1 MEKYTEKELRVIE
14 DKYKVFIETVKNVM
28 EADQISFIEKAY
40 RLALQKYDGKKT
52 ISGALYMLSLIEMAD
67 IAANEIGLRSKTVVG
82 IFLHDIHSDFDISL
96 DYIKEQFGERI
107 ALIIEGYERISNV
120 QTNRLSF
127 QSEQFRRLYLSLIDD
142 IRVLLIKIIHRIYE
156 MRHREDVDNESFKAC
171 LQEVKYLCIPILHRL
186 GLYEVKKELEERLM
200 IYEKPE
206 VFEEIKN
213 KIKVTATEQE
223 SMMEAFLDPIRNALQ
238 AEHIEAQIK
247 WRTKSVPSIYEKM
260 KSNNLP
266 FEQIFDIFAVRIII
280 KNSKKSEEKTDCW
293 RVYSLVT
300 NIYQPNPKRLRDW
313 ITTPKVS
320 GYESLHT
327 TVKAGNKWI
336 EVQIRTE
343 RMDEIAEKG
352 SAAHW
357 QYKGKGKKQTTDEWL
372 NQIRDILESPNY
384 GNIDDGMEKLCRS
397 DKIYVFTPSGDLKQ
411 LPVGATVLDFAFD
424 IHTQVGCLCSGANV
438 NGKNQSIRYVLHS
451 GDRVEIITNKK
462 QEPKADWLNIVT
474 TDKAKN
480 KIKRY
485 LKDLEMKEAEI
496 GSALFFRRL
505 KNWKVPYSDKLLSDI
520 LKEYNLSSGIE
531 LYHHIATEKIDITR
545 LKDFIFSLMENQ
557 DNRSA
562 RPENETIKDKFAET
576 KVSDMISIGANM
588 SDISYKMAGC
598 CHPIPGDE
606 VIGFI
611 SISGGIT
618 IHRLSC
624 KNVISLRKNY
634 PYRII
639 DVTWSKE
646 NAGTSNV
653 KIRIIGDNELGLL
666 GSISNV
672 IKELRINILN
682 ANFET
687 KDNESVGELTLQM
700 PKTTDTKNLLKR
712 IKSLAG
718 VRDVYTIS

>member
-372 NQIRDILESPNY
+372 NQIREILESPNY
-384 GNIDDGMEKLCRS
+384 GNIDDGMEKLCKS

-666 GSISNV
+666 GSISNL
-672 IKELRINILN
+672 IKEMRINILN

-687 KDNESVGELTLQM
+687 KDNESVGELTLQI
-700 PKTTDTKNLLKR
+700 PKTTDTKNLLKK

>member
-372 NQIRDILESPNY
+372 NQIREILESPNY
-384 GNIDDGMEKLCRS
+384 GNIDDGMEKLCKS

-618 IHRLSC
+618 IHRVSC

-666 GSISNV
+666 GSISNL
-672 IKELRINILN
+672 IKEMRINILN

>member
-384 GNIDDGMEKLCRS
+384 GNIDDGMEKLCKS

-618 IHRLSC
+618 IHRVSC

>member
-666 GSISNV
+666 GSISNL

-687 KDNESVGELTLQM
+687 KDNESVGELTLQV
-700 PKTTDTKNLLKR
+700 PKTTDTKNLLKK

>member
-384 GNIDDGMEKLCRS
+384 GNIDDGMEKLCKS

-666 GSISNV
+666 GSISNL
-672 IKELRINILN
+672 IKEMRINILN

-687 KDNESVGELTLQM
+687 KDNESVGELTLQV
-700 PKTTDTKNLLKR
+700 PKTTDTKNLLKK

>member
-384 GNIDDGMEKLCRS
+384 GNIDDGMEKLCKS

-687 KDNESVGELTLQM
+687 KDNESVGELTLQV
-700 PKTTDTKNLLKR
+700 PKTTDTKNLLKK